1 MSDYLC
7 HDFKSLRPDVSRRL
21 PATFRF
27 VPITFYLALVG
38 SAYFVTMDILSLR
51 KADQARLVAEQMVQ
65 EKTSAKEK
73 FEADKHAIDVEK
85 AKAEQLAKWVEGTR
99 VMQPICVEAARAL
112 RGEVRIAELSLD
124 RNSQLPAQIDVSLRL
139 TGAETSHVAAL
150 ENAFTKLN
158 YRSYSPQQARTKDVI
173 DYRSTLVFVNE

>member
-1 MSDYLC
+1 
-7 HDFKSLRPDVSRRL
+7 
-21 PATFRF
+21 
-27 VPITFYLALVG
+27 
-38 SAYFVTMDILSLR
+38 
-51 KADQARLVAEQMVQ
+51 
-65 EKTSAKEK
+65 
-73 FEADKHAIDVEK
+73 
-85 AKAEQLAKWVEGTR
+85 
-99 VMQPICVEAARAL
+99 VEAARAL

-124 RNSQLPAQIDVSLRL
+124 RNSQLPAQIDLSLRL